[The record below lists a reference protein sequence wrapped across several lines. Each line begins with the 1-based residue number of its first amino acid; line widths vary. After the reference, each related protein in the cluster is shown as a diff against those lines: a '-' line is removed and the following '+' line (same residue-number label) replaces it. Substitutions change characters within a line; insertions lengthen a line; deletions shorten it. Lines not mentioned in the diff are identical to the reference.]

1 MARGRMLLKKI
12 SLNKA
17 VAALADDT
25 SRMLF
30 TWTIAHLD
38 REGRIHG
45 DPEVLRSIVAPRLA
59 HVTGEVVARC
69 VEEWEKAE
77 LVVWYEVDGDRY
89 LAFPKFLDNQRGLHV
104 ERESPSDIPEPP
116 DSGVNPAVAGKSPRN
131 VMECNG
137 KKRKGRGLAV
147 TLPGAHGAALDG
159 AAPEPRCGAKEMG
172 ELLSKLTRAK
182 GGAE

>member
-30 TWTIAHLD
+30 TWTIPHLD

-59 HVTGEVVARC
+59 HITGEVVARC
-69 VEEWEKAE
+69 VAEWARAE
-77 LVVWYEVDGDRY
+77 LVMWYDVDGDRF
-89 LAFPKFLDNQRGLHV
+89 LAFPKFFDNQRGLHV

-116 DSGVNPAVAGKSPRN
+116 ESGVNPAVSGKSPRN

-137 KKRKGRGLAV
+137 KKRKGRGLSV
-147 TLPGAHGAALDG
+147 TLPEAHGAALDG
-159 AAPEPRCGAKEMG
+159 AAPEPRCSAKDVQ
-172 ELLSKLTRAK
+172 ELVSKLARAK
-182 GGAE
+182 WGAA